1 MSDLYTEEIVK
12 KEKTMKDTVI
22 KVLLIAGTAVAV
34 LSLMVFG
41 WLSIILII
49 AFAVADYFVLPTLE
63 LEYEYLYVNGEI
75 DIDKIMSKQKRK
87 RVFSGDVASLE
98 LLAPSQSHEL
108 DHYRTRTDIKKNDFS
123 SGKKDAKTYTMIL
136 KKDQGMEMV
145 TFEPGEVM
153 LKDMKRMAPRE
164 VHLQ

>member
-22 KVLLIAGTAVAV
+22 RVLLIAGTAVAV
-34 LSLMVFG
+34 LSLMVLG

-75 DIDKIMSKQKRK
+75 DIDKIMSKQKR
-87 RVFSGDVASLE
+87 
-98 LLAPSQSHEL
+98 
-108 DHYRTRTDIKKNDFS
+108 
-123 SGKKDAKTYTMIL
+123 
-136 KKDQGMEMV
+136 
-145 TFEPGEVM
+145 
-153 LKDMKRMAPRE
+153 
-164 VHLQ
+164 

>member
-12 KEKTMKDTVI
+12 KEKTAKDTLI
-22 KVLLIAGTAVAV
+22 KVLLIAGTVVSV

-41 WLSIILII
+41 WLSIVLII
-49 AFAVADYFVLPTLE
+49 AFAVADYFIMPTLS

-108 DHYRTRTDIKKNDFS
+108 DHYRTRNDIKKNDFS
-123 SGKKDAKTYTMIL
+123 SGKKDARTYTMIL

-145 TFEPGEVM
+145 VFEPSEVM